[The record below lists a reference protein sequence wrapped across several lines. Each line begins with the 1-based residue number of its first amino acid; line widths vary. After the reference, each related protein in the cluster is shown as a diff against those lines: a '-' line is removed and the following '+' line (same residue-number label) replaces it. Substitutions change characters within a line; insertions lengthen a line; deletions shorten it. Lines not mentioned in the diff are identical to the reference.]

1 MLISIRDVNLINELM
16 FIKRF
21 SLYLISYRGSDKF
34 RVDPVK
40 MEGGGGVVGVTG
52 GRRWNSTER
61 EFQFP

>member
-1 MLISIRDVNLINELM
+1 MLISIRDVNLINEML
-16 FIKRF
+16 FIK
-21 SLYLISYRGSDKF
+21 YYYILISYRGSDKF